1 MRRGHSQHDL
11 PIKDSERKY
20 HWPLGSPVAAE
31 STLDL
36 VEAAKGLPR
45 CDEQVQSGYARGL
58 IPLLKRHVLPHF
70 ALPQPLTI
78 RKSCVCL
85 NFERG
90 HTGH

>member
-11 PIKDSERKY
+11 PIKDSERNY

-70 ALPQPLTI
+70 ALPQPLTT
-78 RKSCVCL
+78 R
-85 NFERG
+85 
-90 HTGH
+90 TGADQEELRLLKF